1 MCFKLKKKD
10 IFQPFVSIVS
20 YHFLKEWNKLF
31 KESWD
36 GDQSCASG
44 LFFCSFATILAV
56 GCQITESTANQLLP

>member
-10 IFQPFVSIVS
+10 IFKPFVSAIVS

-36 GDQSCASG
+36 GGQSCASG
-44 LFFCSFATILAV
+44 LFF
-56 GCQITESTANQLLP
+56 